1 MKEEEIKAINL
12 QLFTLFIFLLSVVI
26 SILITYNQKLN
37 LENKD
42 TIFNSK
48 ETYKITLFNRIL
60 IATLSL
66 IFIYVNYKLYKISKE
81 EGENLKPY
89 ILQILAG
96 VLTTIADFIALYVVK
111 LSTTESIVDVE
122 NPII

>member
-1 MKEEEIKAINL
+1 MKEEEIKEINL
-12 QLFTLFIFLLSVVI
+12 QLFTLFLFLFSGVI
-26 SILITYNQKLN
+26 SILITYNQKLD
-37 LENKD
+37 LENKE

-48 ETYKITLFNRIL
+48 ESYKVTLFNRIL
-60 IATLSL
+60 IVTLSL
-66 IFIYVNYKLYKISKE
+66 IFLYINYKLYKISKE

-96 VLTTIADFIALYVVK
+96 ILTIIADFIALYVVN

>member
-1 MKEEEIKAINL
+1 MKEEEIKEINL
-12 QLFTLFIFLLSVVI
+12 QLFTLFLFLFSGVI
-26 SILITYNQKLN
+26 SILITYNQKLD
-37 LENKD
+37 LENKE

-48 ETYKITLFNRIL
+48 ESYKVTLFNRIL
-60 IATLSL
+60 IVTLSL
-66 IFIYVNYKLYKISKE
+66 IFLYINYKLYKISKE

-96 VLTTIADFIALYVVK
+96 ILTVIADFIALYVVN

>member
-1 MKEEEIKAINL
+1 MKEEEIKEINL
-12 QLFTLFIFLLSVVI
+12 QLFTLFLFLFSGVI
-26 SILITYNQKLN
+26 SILITYNQKLD
-37 LENKD
+37 LENKE

-48 ETYKITLFNRIL
+48 ESYKVTLFNRIL
-60 IATLSL
+60 IVTLSL
-66 IFIYVNYKLYKISKE
+66 IFIYINYKLYKISKE

-96 VLTTIADFIALYVVK
+96 ILTVIADFIALYVVN

>member
-1 MKEEEIKAINL
+1 MKEEEIKEINL
-12 QLFTLFIFLLSVVI
+12 QLFTLFLFLFSGVI
-26 SILITYNQKLN
+26 SILITYNQKLD
-37 LENKD
+37 LENKE

-48 ETYKITLFNRIL
+48 ESYKVTLFNRIL
-60 IATLSL
+60 IVALSL
-66 IFIYVNYKLYKISKE
+66 IFLYINYKLYKISKE

-96 VLTTIADFIALYVVK
+96 ILTVIADFIALYVVN

>member
-1 MKEEEIKAINL
+1 MKEEEIKEINL
-12 QLFTLFIFLLSVVI
+12 QFFTLFLFLFSGVI
-26 SILITYNQKLN
+26 SILITYNQKLD
-37 LENKD
+37 LENKE

-48 ETYKITLFNRIL
+48 ESYKVTLFNRIL
-60 IATLSL
+60 IVTLSL
-66 IFIYVNYKLYKISKE
+66 IFLYINYKLYKISKE

-89 ILQILAG
+89 LLQILAG
-96 VLTTIADFIALYVVK
+96 ILTVIADFIALYVVN

>member
-37 LENKD
+37 LENKN

-60 IATLSL
+60 ITTLSL

>member
-1 MKEEEIKAINL
+1 MKEEEIKEINL
-12 QLFTLFIFLLSVVI
+12 QLFTLFLFLFSGVI
-26 SILITYNQKLN
+26 SILITYNQKLD
-37 LENKD
+37 LENKE

-48 ETYKITLFNRIL
+48 ESYKVTLFNRIL
-60 IATLSL
+60 IVTLSL
-66 IFIYVNYKLYKISKE
+66 IFLYINYKLYKISKE

-89 ILQILAG
+89 LLQILAG
-96 VLTTIADFIALYVVK
+96 ILTVIADFIALYVVN